1 MLPAPSTRQHEE
13 QKRGGQHLEYT
24 LKIYQAVK
32 RHNEGTKYMAEVEI
46 IRGLSRGGVAKRY
59 GITAGTISHREKNGH
74 PLPEPD
80 IIIGDG
86 KARSSV
92 GWSPAK
98 YPELDLW
105 NQGVQKSG
113 PKPKK

>member
-1 MLPAPSTRQHEE
+1 MS
-13 QKRGGQHLEYT
+13 
-24 LKIYQAVK
+24 
-32 RHNEGTKYMAEVEI
+32 EVEI

-59 GITAGTISHREKNGH
+59 GLTPGTISHREKNGH

-92 GWSPAK
+92 GWSP
-98 YPELDLW
+98 
-105 NQGVQKSG
+105 
-113 PKPKK
+113 

>member
-1 MLPAPSTRQHEE
+1 MSE
-13 QKRGGQHLEYT
+13 
-24 LKIYQAVK
+24 VK
-32 RHNEGTKYMAEVEI
+32 I

-59 GITAGTISHREKNGH
+59 GLTPGTISHRDKNGH

-86 KARSSV
+86 KALSSV

-105 NQGVQKSG
+105 NRGVQKSG
-113 PKPKK
+113 PKPRTKKY

>member
-1 MLPAPSTRQHEE
+1 
-13 QKRGGQHLEYT
+13 
-24 LKIYQAVK
+24 
-32 RHNEGTKYMAEVEI
+32 MAEVEI

-98 YPELDLW
+98 YPELDAWYESL
-105 NQGVQKSG
+105 
-113 PKPKK
+113 PKGNKGRPRKKPRKEEK

>member
-1 MLPAPSTRQHEE
+1 MSE
-13 QKRGGQHLEYT
+13 
-24 LKIYQAVK
+24 VK
-32 RHNEGTKYMAEVEI
+32 I

-59 GITAGTISHREKNGH
+59 GITPGTISHREKNGH

-86 KARSSV
+86 KALSSV

-105 NQGVQKSG
+105 NRGVQKSG
-113 PKPKK
+113 PKPRTKK